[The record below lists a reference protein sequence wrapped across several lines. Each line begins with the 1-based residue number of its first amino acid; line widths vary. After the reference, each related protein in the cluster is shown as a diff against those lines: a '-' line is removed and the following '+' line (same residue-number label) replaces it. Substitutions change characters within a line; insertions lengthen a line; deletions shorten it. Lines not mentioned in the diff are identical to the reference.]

1 MKRLD
6 PYVGE
11 FRALVREM
19 VARGRVT
26 ADTAEEKARDFV
38 RECGCSVIVLDR
50 LDGRGAVEMIA
61 PPSVA
66 S

>member
-19 VARGRVT
+19 VARGRAT
-26 ADTAEEKARDFV
+26 EATAEEKAREFV
-38 RECGCSVIVLDR
+38 RECGCSTLILDR

-61 PPSVA
+61 PPTVGP
-66 S
+66 

>member
-19 VARGRVT
+19 IARGRAVP
-26 ADTAEEKARDFV
+26 ADAEEKAREFV
-38 RECGCSVIVLDR
+38 RECGCFTLTLDR
-50 LDGRGAVEMIA
+50 LDGRGPVEMIA
-61 PPSVA
+61 PPPM
-66 S
+66 